1 MHSVH
6 CMMGMES
13 LATGEEMSVESQVE
27 RLFMVGAL
35 VSFVMPVNQQ
45 HVVWPVL
52 CRLKILGSDQQN
64 LNALFFIR

>member
-35 VSFVMPVNQQ
+35 VSFVMPVN
-45 HVVWPVL
+45 
-52 CRLKILGSDQQN
+52 
-64 LNALFFIR
+64 